1 MNWRDARSSGGLI
14 LGAEFRAVNISV
26 RRAACALRKQAR
38 VRDCAR
44 EYTRLVCTTRGSV
57 LHNNTPTR
65 CVCRNTHSACVLS
78 VCNNTERGRRSRWPP
93 TGRSCGENSSTLT
106 RRSDWIAREA
116 DYRTPATIDNSG
128 FAIAL
133 KLFWYEITA
142 LCVWMCDC
150 RSVLLTHRAFNG
162 DDASRRHAS
171 RSEGILPIIWWV
183 YLDECTVWCLGS
195 RLPMFKLW
203 TRNLIAEF
211 RYHEME
217 MQEQPYQRARVSH
230 HQDS

>member
-1 MNWRDARSSGGLI
+1 VRYASKRASAIARGNTRGLC
-14 LGAEFRAVNISV
+14 AQ
-26 RRAACALRKQAR
+26 RAAPCCIIIRLRDVCVGIRIPR
-38 VRDCAR
+38 VYSASAIIP
-44 EYTRLVCTTRGSV
+44 RGG
-57 LHNNTPTR
+57 R
-65 CVCRNTHSACVLS
+65 C
-78 VCNNTERGRRSRWPP
+78 SRWPP